1 MIDEGERDKMIIV
14 VNGRNIIEGEKLGTL
29 TTDRLVQRECLIWC
43 RLIKARMYY
52 ILTTHYKCFG
62 LIVIQSTYLPLFYQ

>member
-14 VNGRNIIEGEKLGTL
+14 FNGRNIIEGEKLGTL
-29 TTDRLVQRECLIWC
+29 KADRLIQHECLIWC

-52 ILTTHYKCFG
+52 IFRTHYKCFG